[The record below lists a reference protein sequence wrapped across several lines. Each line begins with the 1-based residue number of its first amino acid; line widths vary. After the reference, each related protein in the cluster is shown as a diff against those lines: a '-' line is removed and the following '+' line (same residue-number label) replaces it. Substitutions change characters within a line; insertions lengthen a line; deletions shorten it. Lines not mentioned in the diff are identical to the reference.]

1 MESVPNTAGI
11 CRKTEREAATG
22 PGAKTEKAGIFP
34 GKEDIR
40 LSE

>member
-1 MESVPNTAGI
+1 MESPLNIAEI
-11 CRKTEREAATG
+11 CRKTEGEGTTG
-22 PGAKTEKAGIFP
+22 PGAKTEKAGISP